1 MNTLILVVAALAA
14 TASASIHGVALHGAV
29 AVHPYAHSPV
39 GPSGI
44 VTGYG
49 AHGPSGT
56 VTGAGAVGPSG
67 IVTGHGAIG
76 PNGPNGQGHHGVVV
90 AAPVVAAA
98 PLVAAAPV
106 VVGHHGWGGHGA
118 LGLGHGGWGLAGHGL
133 AHGVHGW

>member
-1 MNTLILVVAALAA
+1 MLWPPPP
-14 TASASIHGVALHGAV
+14 SASIHGVALHGAV

-90 AAPVVAAA
+90 AAPDLDTEV
-98 PLVAAAPV
+98 
-106 VVGHHGWGGHGA
+106 GA
-118 LGLGHGGWGLAGHGL
+118 LPDMDLLMVFMDGE
-133 AHGVHGW
+133 